1 MANNVLFTLPRPKEA
16 LAVEAIDRSTPLER
30 RSKIRYPVTLN
41 VRYRTMGR
49 SQRISG
55 MGRTLNMSS
64 GGLLIASPQPQEGCA
79 PTELNITCTTHLE
92 GRHIRRF

>member
-64 GGLLIASPQPQEGCA
+64 GGLLIAFSPR
-79 PTELNITCTTHLE
+79 TESGARIELSIEWPSIL
-92 GRHIRRF
+92 GGQIPPPL